1 MDSGKEIIIY
11 PSVLRMVKLLL
22 GSISFVLVG
31 VFLIILGF
39 NIDMGID
46 AGMSKSDDSVIFGII
61 GIIGCLFFAFSSIYL
76 VIRILVRKP
85 SVIINEEGFTD
96 NASAVGVGFLKW
108 SEIKDFK
115 IYDFMGQKFLGIELN
130 EVEGTL
136 QRVSIIKRILLKM
149 NLALNY
155 AMINVPQ
162 NTIDV
167 PLEKVY
173 EKMIS
178 FKGRQLT

>member
-22 GSISFVLVG
+22 GSISL
-31 VFLIILGF
+31 
-39 NIDMGID
+39 
-46 AGMSKSDDSVIFGII
+46 
-61 GIIGCLFFAFSSIYL
+61 
-76 VIRILVRKP
+76 
-85 SVIINEEGFTD
+85 
-96 NASAVGVGFLKW
+96 
-108 SEIKDFK
+108 
-115 IYDFMGQKFLGIELN
+115 
-130 EVEGTL
+130 
-136 QRVSIIKRILLKM
+136 IKRILLKM
-149 NLALNY
+149 NLALNC